1 MARTP
6 DDTETVECAGDAHAR
21 LRDTVLGGVPAG
33 DFTEAGAVGGVV
45 AGDGEG
51 AVGGGE
57 PQEAEEGV
65 VAPGAGWGGGSRD
78 VVEEDGVGEGGLF
91 EDLAFAL
98 L

>member
-51 AVGGGE
+51 PVGGE
-57 PQEAEEGV
+57 PEEAEEGV